1 MSKTAERTH
10 PELWETVKAELKE
23 SSKGGKA
30 GEWSA
35 RKAQLAVQE
44 YKKRGGGYRGRKA
57 QDNSLQQ
64 WTEEKW
70 ATKSGGK
77 SGDTGERYLPE
88 AARETLTEEEYQATS
103 AKKRADTAKGQQ
115 FSAQP
120 EPIAAKT
127 ARYRHEVKSDAV
139 KSEAAKPEPQAE
151 PTKADLM
158 RQAKMLEI
166 DGRSRMN
173 KDDLAK
179 AIRYAKH

>member
-10 PELWETVKAELKE
+10 PELWEKVKAELRDSE
-23 SSKGGKA
+23 KGGKA

-57 QDNSLQQ
+57 ADNSLKQ
-64 WTEEKW
+64 WTEEEW
-70 ATKSGGK
+70 GTKSGK
-77 SGDTGERYLPE
+77 PSSETGERYLPE
-88 AARETLTEEEYQATS
+88 AAREALTDEEYRATTR
-103 AKKRADTAKGQQ
+103 KKRADTDKGKQ
-115 FSAQP
+115 FSKQP
-120 EPIAAKT
+120 EPIATKT
-127 ARYRHEVKSDAV
+127 ARFRHQA
-139 KSEAAKPEPQAE
+139 KSEPP
-151 PTKADLM
+151 PPPPSKADLL

-173 KDDLAK
+173 KEDLAK